1 MMPMVFCASLP
12 PWPSE
17 YSDAETNCRMR
28 KARSTANGVERTDA
42 QDTIATSTSA
52 SRNPTSGDS
61 TMASKRLRQPAPDRG
76 RKSGL
81 GHAAADQ
88 SADQGVRTGGR
99 NAQSPG
105 DQVPDDGADQGGE
118 YHLRIDDA
126 GFDDA
131 GADGVRDVEPE
142 HQEGDE
148 IEERRP
154 QHRILRPQHPGRDD
168 GRDRVGGVV
177 QSVEEVEQQRD
188 CDQSDQNRKT
198 KRGVHCAALPY
209 TCSITMLLISFAT
222 SSKRSATF
230 SRWS

>member
-61 TMASKRLRQPAPDRG
+61 TMASNVFDSPLQTAAESPALAIPAPT
-76 RKSGL
+76 KSP
-81 GHAAADQ
+81 
-88 SADQGVRTGGR
+88 DQGVRTAGR
-99 NAQSPG
+99 YPQSPG
-105 DQVPDDGADQGGE
+105 DQVPDDGAHQGGE
-118 YHLRIDDA
+118 DHLRIDDA
-126 GFDDA
+126 GLDDP
-131 GADGVRDVEPE
+131 GADGIGDVKPE

-154 QHRILRPQHPGRDD
+154 QHRVLRPQHPGRYD
-168 GRDRVGGVV
+168 GRNRVGGVV
-177 QSVEEVEQQRD
+177 QPVEEVEQQRD
-188 CDQSDQNRKT
+188 CD
-198 KRGVHCAALPY
+198 
-209 TCSITMLLISFAT
+209 
-222 SSKRSATF
+222 
-230 SRWS
+230 